1 MVFMQFWNEYL
12 LRIFVTVM
20 VHVGA
25 LL

>member
-1 MVFMQFWNEYL
+1 MVFMQL